1 MPLRRERTK
10 HAVMM
15 MPLSCEMLHPHQL
28 FVPLS
33 RERTNLMNMLM
44 PLWREGHHLYL
55 LVVLSCSICQ

>member
-1 MPLRRERTK
+1 MPLLRERTK

-15 MPLSCEMLHPHQL
+15 MPLL
-28 FVPLS
+28 

-44 PLWREGHHLYL
+44 PLWREGHQLYL